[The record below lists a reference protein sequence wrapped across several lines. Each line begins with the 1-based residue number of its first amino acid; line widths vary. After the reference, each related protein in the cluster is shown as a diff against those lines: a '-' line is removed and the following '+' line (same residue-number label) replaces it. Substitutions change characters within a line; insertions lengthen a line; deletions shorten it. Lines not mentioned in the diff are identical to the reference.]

1 MHDFLGLPWLQA
13 LSAAALVLSL
23 WIYVILDGTDLG
35 AGMLFGLERDDVSRQ
50 RIHISLLPVW
60 DGNETWLV
68 LAAGGLLGLFPLAY
82 AIILSALYVPVFAML
97 LALIARGM
105 AIEYRPNAPRL
116 FDAMLVGG
124 SLLASLSQGI
134 IVGSLIAGIP
144 NDGQQF
150 TGTGWE
156 WLSPFPLFCGVALIA
171 GYCLMGA
178 GWLNWRCTGGQDAR
192 ARRAIPGLL
201 ALTALLL
208 AGVLLW
214 TVSLQET
221 WRQHLLNPWLWLPLV
236 IGALAGLAALWLG
249 LARGYAFLPMAA
261 ILLLV
266 SCAFGALVFT
276 LFPFIVPN
284 AVLIR
289 QAAAPP
295 ATQQFLLV
303 SFGLLVPM
311 TLIYNTWGFRVFSG
325 KIR

>member
-1 MHDFLGLPWLQA
+1 MNDFLGQPWLEA

-23 WIYVILDGTDLG
+23 WIYVLLDGTDLG
-35 AGMLFGLERDDVSRQ
+35 AGMLSGLERDETSRQ
-50 RIHISLLPVW
+50 RIHLSLLPVW

-82 AIILSALYVPVFAML
+82 AIIFSALYVPVFAML
-97 LALIARGM
+97 LALIVRGM

-116 FDAMLVGG
+116 FDPMLWGG
-124 SLLASLSQGI
+124 SLVASLSQGI
-134 IVGSLIAGIP
+134 IMGSLIAGIP

-156 WLSPFPLFCGVALIA
+156 WFSPFPLFCGVALIA

-178 GWLNWRCTGGQDAR
+178 GWLNWRCTGGQEER

-201 ALTALLL
+201 VLTALML

-214 TVSLQET
+214 TASLQES
-221 WRQHLLNPWLWLPLV
+221 WRQHLLNVWLWLPLTGV
-236 IGALAGLAALWLG
+236 ALVGILALWVG
-249 LARGYAFLPMAA
+249 LARRYAFLPLAA
-261 ILLLV
+261 ILVLV

-276 LFPFIVPN
+276 LFPFIVPDN
-284 AVLIR
+284 ILIR

-295 ATQQFLLV
+295 ATQRFLLV
-303 SFGLLVPM
+303 SFGLLVPI

-325 KIR
+325 KIH